1 MPELVRS
8 IVARLREFIAD
19 RRLAKRRHVRLP
31 LTVCL
36 MTSARLNGSRRPSIP
51 GHSLDLSRA
60 GLSAV
65 VPAIRIQDH
74 YLAGGSQRL
83 LIKLELPAAPVEMQ
97 VVPVRYEQLD
107 DDQDEVGY
115 LIGVNILE
123 MSGPDR
129 ARYEEYLTGLRKKII
144 C

>member
-8 IVARLREFIAD
+8 IVARVREFIAD

-83 LIKLELPAAPVEMQ
+83 LIRLELPAAPVEMQ
-97 VVPVRYEQLD
+97 VVTVRYEQY
-107 DDQDEVGY
+107 QDEVGY

-123 MSGPDR
+123 MSEPDR